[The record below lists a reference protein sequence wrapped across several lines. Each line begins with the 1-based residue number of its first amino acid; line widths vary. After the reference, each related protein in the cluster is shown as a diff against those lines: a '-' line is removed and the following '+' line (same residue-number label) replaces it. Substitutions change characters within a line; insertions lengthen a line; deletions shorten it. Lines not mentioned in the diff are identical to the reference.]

1 MPWETIH
8 GSLRLHYGEYTEED
22 RAWVTKTAC
31 GAPQVAMRH
40 PAHPAPL
47 SQDKD
52 QSRQQQQQEEQPH
65 HQAPSEGL

>member
-22 RAWVTKTAC
+22 RACITKTAC

-40 PAHPAPL
+40 PGFPAVTEELEDQAPL
-47 SQDKD
+47 PPPLV
-52 QSRQQQQQEEQPH
+52 E
-65 HQAPSEGL
+65 